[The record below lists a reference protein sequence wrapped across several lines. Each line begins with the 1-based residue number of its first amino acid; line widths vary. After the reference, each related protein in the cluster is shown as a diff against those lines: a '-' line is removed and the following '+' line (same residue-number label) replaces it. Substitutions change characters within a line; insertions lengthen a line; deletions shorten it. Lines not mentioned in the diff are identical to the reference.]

1 MRLLFFFLL
10 IAMFLGWTKEK
21 STRGNNLTY
30 FLYVEY
36 VLRTHYTNEAML
48 DALPSTPS
56 RLQFLSAPYYALMAF
71 YH

>member
-1 MRLLFFFLL
+1 MHLLA
-10 IAMFLGWTKEK
+10 IFLGWTKEK

-48 DALPSTPS
+48 DALPS